1 MVKNLTGGNKMKGQ
15 ARKNSTSSRQVS
27 KLRVVEEEGEVYA
40 QVSAMLGNGMCHV
53 ESEDYKLL
61 CIIRG
66 KFRGRGKRDNIL
78 KKGTWVLIGLREWDS
93 APAAAGGGGGGG
105 ITAAKMQ
112 KCDLLEV
119 YTDHDKER
127 LKGTSGPWKK
137 FIANDLMF
145 QDIKEEVFDFTDDK
159 TEEYKKIMSEE
170 FAGPSREIVQ
180 IKEDDE
186 IIDFDD
192 I

>member
-1 MVKNLTGGNKMKGQ
+1 MVKNVTGGNKMKGQ

-27 KLRVVEEEGEVYA
+27 KLRVVEEEGEIYA
-40 QVSAMLGNGMCHV
+40 QVSSMLGNGMCHV
-53 ESEDYKLL
+53 ESEDSKRL

-78 KKGTWVLIGLREWDS
+78 KKGTWVLIGLREWDLN
-93 APAAAGGGGGGG
+93 GGD
-105 ITAAKMQ
+105 TTKMQ

-127 LKGTSGPWKK
+127 LKGTPGPWKK

-145 QDIKEEVFDFTDDK
+145 QDIKEEEFDFIDDK

>member
-1 MVKNLTGGNKMKGQ
+1 MVKNVTGGNKMKGQ

-53 ESEDYKLL
+53 DTESYKLL

-66 KFRGRGKRDNIL
+66 KFRGRGKRDNLL
-78 KKGTWVLIGLREWDS
+78 KKGTWVLIGLREWDGTGD
-93 APAAAGGGGGGG
+93 A
-105 ITAAKMQ
+105 TKMQ

-127 LKGTSGPWKK
+127 LKGTPGPWKK

-145 QDIKEEVFDFTDDK
+145 QDVKEEEFDFIDDK

-170 FAGPSREIVQ
+170 FAGGGGEKTLKQIVKIQ
-180 IKEDDE
+180 EDEAEVD
-186 IIDFDD
+186 IDD

>member
-1 MVKNLTGGNKMKGQ
+1 MVKNVTGGNKMKGQ
-15 ARKNSTSSRQVS
+15 ARKNSTGSGSRQVS
-27 KLRVVEEEGEVYA
+27 KLRIVEQEGEVYA

-53 ESEDYKLL
+53 ESEDCNKRL

-66 KFRGRGKRDNIL
+66 KFRGRGKRDNML

-93 APAAAGGGGGGG
+93 ADGVG
-105 ITAAKMQ
+105 TAAKMQ

-119 YTDHDKER
+119 YTDYDKER
-127 LKGTSGPWKK
+127 LKGTPGPWKK

-145 QDIKEEVFDFTDDK
+145 QDVKEEEFDFIDDK

>member
-1 MVKNLTGGNKMKGQ
+1 MVKNVTGGNKQKGQ
-15 ARKNSTSSRQVS
+15 ARKNSTTSRQVS

-53 ESEDYKLL
+53 ETEAYKLL

-78 KKGTWVLIGLREWDS
+78 KKGTWVLVGLREWDS
-93 APAAAGGGGGGG
+93 TPATATGSGAG
-105 ITAAKMQ
+105 AKFQ

-119 YTDHDKER
+119 YTDYDKER

-145 QDIKEEVFDFTDDK
+145 QDVKEEEFDFIDDK

-170 FAGPSREIVQ
+170 FAGPSTSREIVQ

-186 IIDFDD
+186 IVDFED

>member
-1 MVKNLTGGNKMKGQ
+1 MVKNVTGGNKMKGQ
-15 ARKNSTSSRQVS
+15 ARKNSTSSRQVT

-53 ESEDYKLL
+53 DTEDYKLL

-66 KFRGRGKRDNIL
+66 KFRGRGKRDNLL
-78 KKGTWVLIGLREWDS
+78 KKGTWVLVGLREWD
-93 APAAAGGGGGGG
+93 GTGDHG
-105 ITAAKMQ
+105 AKMQ

-119 YTDHDKER
+119 YTDHDKDR
-127 LKGTSGPWKK
+127 LKGTPGPWKK

-145 QDIKEEVFDFTDDK
+145 QDVKEEEFDFIDDK

-170 FAGPSREIVQ
+170 FAGSGASSKQ
-180 IKEDDE
+180 ILMIFNPTK
-186 IIDFDD
+186 I
-192 I
+192 

>member
-66 KFRGRGKRDNIL
+66 KFRGRGKRDNML
-78 KKGTWVLIGLREWDS
+78 KKGSWVLVGIREWENVPTDKKS
-93 APAAAGGGGGGG
+93 H
-105 ITAAKMQ
+105 Q

-119 YTDHDKER
+119 YSEYDKER
-127 LKGTSGPWKK
+127 LKQLKGPWKQ
-137 FIANDLMF
+137 FIANDNAF
-145 QDIKEEVFDFTDDK
+145 SFNDEATFDFTDQAE
-159 TEEYKKIMSEE
+159 EEYVNLVGTQQRPHMTITMIQEDAEE
-170 FAGPSREIVQ
+170 EINV
-180 IKEDDE
+180 
-186 IIDFDD
+186 DD

>member
-1 MVKNLTGGNKMKGQ
+1 MVKNVTGGNKQKGQ
-15 ARKNSTSSRQVS
+15 ARKNSTTNSRQVS
-27 KLRVVEEEGEVYA
+27 KLRVAEEEGEEYA

-53 ESEDYKLL
+53 ETQDYKLL

-93 APAAAGGGGGGG
+93 VP
-105 ITAAKMQ
+105 TAIGSGTKLQ

-119 YTDHDKER
+119 YTEHDKDR
-127 LKGTSGPWKK
+127 LKSTPGPWKK

-145 QDIKEEVFDFTDDK
+145 QDVKEEEFDFVDDK

-170 FAGPSREIVQ
+170 FTGPGSSREIVQ

-186 IIDFDD
+186 IVDFDD

>member
-1 MVKNLTGGNKMKGQ
+1 MVKNVTGGNKQKGQ
-15 ARKNSTSSRQVS
+15 ARKNLTTNSRQVS
-27 KLRVVEEEGEVYA
+27 KLRVAEQEGEEYA
-40 QVSAMLGNGMCHV
+40 QVSSMLGNGMCHV
-53 ESEDYKLL
+53 ETQNYKLL

-93 APAAAGGGGGGG
+93 APATVGTGG
-105 ITAAKMQ
+105 AKLQ

-119 YTDHDKER
+119 YTDYDKDR
-127 LKGTSGPWKK
+127 LKGTPGPWKK

-145 QDIKEEVFDFTDDK
+145 QNVKEEEEFDFVDDK

-170 FAGPSREIVQ
+170 FAGPSTSREIVQ

-186 IIDFDD
+186 IVDFDD

>member
-1 MVKNLTGGNKMKGQ
+1 MVKNVTGGNKMKGQ
-15 ARKNSTSSRQVS
+15 ARKNSTTHSRQVS
-27 KLRVVEEEGEVYA
+27 KLRVIEQEGEVYA
-40 QVSAMLGNGMCHV
+40 QVSKMLGNCMCHV
-53 ESEDYKLL
+53 DTEDCKLL

-78 KKGTWVLIGLREWDS
+78 KSGTWVLVGLREWDS
-93 APAAAGGGGGGG
+93 VPTSGSEEGV
-105 ITAAKMQ
+105 KMQ

-119 YTDHDKER
+119 YTDHDKDR
-127 LKGTSGPWKK
+127 LKGTPGPWKK

-145 QDIKEEVFDFTDDK
+145 QDVKEEEFDFIDDK

-170 FAGPSREIVQ
+170 FAGLREMVQMKEHDEIV
-180 IKEDDE
+180 E
-186 IIDFDD
+186 IDD

>member
-1 MVKNLTGGNKMKGQ
+1 MVKNLKGGSKSKQMG
-15 ARKNSTSSRQVS
+15 RKFVTAPVDRKVR
-27 KLRVVEEEGEVYA
+27 LIHEEGEVYA
-40 QVSAMLGNGMCHV
+40 QVSSMLGNGMCHV
-53 ESEDYKLL
+53 ESEDSKRL

-78 KKGTWVLIGLREWDS
+78 KKGTWVLIGLREWDLN
-93 APAAAGGGGGGG
+93 GGD
-105 ITAAKMQ
+105 TTKMQ

-127 LKGTSGPWKK
+127 LKGTPGPWKK

-145 QDIKEEVFDFTDDK
+145 QDVKEEEFDFTDDK

-170 FAGPSREIVQ
+170 FGGPSREIVQ

>member
-1 MVKNLTGGNKMKGQ
+1 MVKNVTGGNKMKGQ
-15 ARKNSTSSRQVS
+15 ARKNSTSLRQVS
-27 KLRVVEEEGEVYA
+27 KLRVVEEEGEIYA

-53 ESEDYKLL
+53 ESEDCKRL

-78 KKGTWVLIGLREWDS
+78 KKGTWVLIGLREWDLN
-93 APAAAGGGGGGG
+93 GGDM
-105 ITAAKMQ
+105 TKMQ

-119 YTDHDKER
+119 YTEHDKER
-127 LKGTSGPWKK
+127 LKGTPGPWKK

-145 QDIKEEVFDFTDDK
+145 QDIKEEEFDFIDDK

-170 FAGPSREIVQ
+170 FAGPIREMVQ
-180 IKEDDE
+180 IKEDEE

>member
-93 APAAAGGGGGGG
+93 APATVGT
-105 ITAAKMQ
+105 TAAKLQ

-119 YTDHDKER
+119 YTEHDKDR
-127 LKGTSGPWKK
+127 LKGTPGPWKK

-145 QDIKEEVFDFTDDK
+145 QDVKEEEFDFVDDK

-170 FAGPSREIVQ
+170 FAGSSTSREIVQ

-186 IIDFDD
+186 IVDFDD

>member
-1 MVKNLTGGNKMKGQ
+1 MVKNVTGGNKMKGQ
-15 ARKNSTSSRQVS
+15 ARKNSSTGSRQVS
-27 KLRVVEEEGEVYA
+27 KLRIVEEEGEVYA
-40 QVSAMLGNGMCHV
+40 QVSALLGNGMCHV
-53 ESEDYKLL
+53 ESEDCSKRL

-93 APAAAGGGGGGG
+93 GDGGVG
-105 ITAAKMQ
+105 AKMQ

-119 YTDHDKER
+119 YTDFDKDR
-127 LKGTSGPWKK
+127 LKGTPGPWKK

-145 QDIKEEVFDFTDDK
+145 QDVKEEEFDFIDDK

-170 FAGPSREIVQ
+170 FTTREIVQ
-180 IKEDDE
+180 IKEDDVE
-186 IIDFDD
+186 IDYAD